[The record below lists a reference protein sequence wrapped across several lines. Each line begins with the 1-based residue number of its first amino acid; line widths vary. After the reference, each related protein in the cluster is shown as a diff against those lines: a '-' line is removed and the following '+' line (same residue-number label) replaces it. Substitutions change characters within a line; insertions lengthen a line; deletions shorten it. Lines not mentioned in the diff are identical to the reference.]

1 MLFIFHNFLVH
12 LVACNNMM
20 IFQALD
26 ANAGLITSEKLY
38 EELKRLCKASTDLGL
53 RLQNVRNSDS
63 TTPDE
68 CSDDIEAEANTYFR
82 ELFSGRMTADA
93 MVEMLAHFQ
102 KSSKRRLL
110 ISLVICRISA

>member
-1 MLFIFHNFLVH
+1 
-12 LVACNNMM
+12 MM

-38 EELKRLCKASTDLGL
+38 EELKRLCKASTGLGL

-93 MVEMLAHFQ
+93 MVEMLARF
-102 KSSKRRLL
+102 
-110 ISLVICRISA
+110 